1 MKKVLFLLMTSI
13 IFYANV
19 EAQNSEYNSEYNSLY
34 SNTFLVM
41 DKIIYSDI
49 DLNKVND
56 PKFLQSEL
64 KMTDEEVNS
73 LTQSIKSTGSSLM
86 TSQNISEES
95 CHNCDN
101 ILGEKVIETFKF
113 LRSNKDEY
121 EAYKTLFKGTWDFEN
136 VAGGRKGCE
145 SFACFA
151 ACCAVC
157 AYTIPSF
164 PIYCCCA
171 YICYHDC
178 CAKKANPGGF
188 GGDSSNSH

>member
-1 MKKVLFLLMTSI
+1 MKKVLLFLMASV

-19 EAQNSEYNSEYNSLY
+19 EAQNAEYKTLY

-49 DLNKVND
+49 DLDRIND
-56 PKFLQSEL
+56 LKFLQSEL

-73 LTQSIKSTGSSLM
+73 ITQSIKSAGSSLM
-86 TSQNISEES
+86 SSQNISEES

-101 ILGEKVIETFKF
+101 ISGEKVIETFKF

-121 EAYKTLFKGTWDFEN
+121 EAYKTHFKETWDIEN
-136 VAGGRKGCE
+136 RAGGGGKCD
-145 SFACFA
+145 SYACFA

-178 CAKKANPGGF
+178 CSKKVNPG
-188 GGDSSNSH
+188 DSGRDNSNSNSH